1 MRKWSKWLIFTPVA
15 ILSLFAP
22 TANAQSQQGLTS
34 VAYTVSDIPPT
45 KSDNA
50 YPICNEEIENNINRN
65 YNGEP
70 LDGCPVD
77 MFMIHM
83 TGTIIIPQHETIE
96 FWLASDDGG
105 TISIGGNEWGN
116 WGDQGCSWME
126 SGQIYISAG
135 EASLDFW
142 LYENGGS
149 TCAMLAWNI
158 DNAGFA
164 IVPDE
169 AFSTDSQVSVTT
181 TTDSPVTTIPETTT
195 TTTTTTIP
203 VTTLPQTTT
212 TTTTTTEPPTTTSA
226 PTTTSSATTSSSV
239 PQTTSTQSSTTTIS
253 APLPQSSTTTYLVV
267 PSTTTTEFVSPT
279 TSELPVVVILLP
291 TEEPVEELPFP
302 QPSPDVVPTP
312 EVVDTI
318 PDTVPTLEIV
328 TTIIEVV
335 DTVPDA
341 VVDAILPPI
350 STPDAP
356 LDAIGSDLSDP
367 IVELPPVGDPITD
380 EALDSI
386 IENAFT
392 PDALP
397 EETVAALTEI
407 LGSDLTEEQFTT
419 VMETVF
425 SEEAS
430 VEQMSAVVDNLLDAN
445 LSTEEVMAVFESAF
459 DSDLSD
465 AETVALAEELLSKP
479 LDDKEFGAVVNA
491 IFDEKVSDEVLAE
504 TFSAILTPEISD
516 SKFAQVVNVLE
527 NATITSD
534 QVAQVV
540 DLVIAQD
547 GGISEGQATE
557 LATSAKVLE
566 SVDGEQAEEVF
577 GAVEAS
583 NLSSDEGLA
592 IVTALENAEPTV
604 VKAFEKK
611 LDVFQGSFD
620 TYKPIGS
627 SIPIRERRILNIV
640 TATLFVMSAPI
651 PVVRVSAK

>member
-1 MRKWSKWLIFTPVA
+1 MRKWSKWLIFAPVA

-22 TANAQSQQGLTS
+22 SANAQSQQGLTS

-50 YPICNEEIENNINRN
+50 YPICNDEIENNINRS
-65 YNGEP
+65 YDGEP

-77 MFMIHM
+77 MFMVHM

-135 EASLDFW
+135 ETSLDLW
-142 LYENGGS
+142 VYENGGGS
-149 TCAMLAWNI
+149 CVMLAWNI

-169 AFSTDSQVSVTT
+169 AFSTGSQVSVTT
-181 TTDSPVTTIPETTT
+181 TTDIPV
-195 TTTTTTIP
+195 TTIP

-212 TTTTTTEPPTTTSA
+212 TSA
-226 PTTTSSATTSSSV
+226 PTTTSSTTTSSSV
-239 PQTTSTQSSTTTIS
+239 PQTTSTQLQTTTTES
-253 APLPQSSTTTYLVV
+253 PLPQSSTTTDLVV
-267 PSTTTTEFVSPT
+267 PSTTTTEFLQP
-279 TSELPVVVILLP
+279 LPITAPEVVDLLP
-291 TEEPVEELPFP
+291 TEEPVEEVPFL
-302 QPSPDVVPTP
+302 QPSPDVLSEPV
-312 EVVDTI
+312 EEIVDTI
-318 PDTVPTLEIV
+318 IEI
-328 TTIIEVV
+328 V

-350 STPDAP
+350 TI
-356 LDAIGSDLSDP
+356 LD
-367 IVELPPVGDPITD
+367 EPVLGDPISD
-380 EALDSI
+380 EMLNSIVDS
-386 IENAFT
+386 AFT
-392 PDALP
+392 PDASP
-397 EETVAALTEI
+397 EEVFTALTEI
-407 LGSDLTEEQFTT
+407 LGSDLSEEQFTT

-430 VEQMSAVVDNLLDAN
+430 VEQMGAAVESLLSAD
-445 LSTEEVMAVFESAF
+445 LSTEELVTVFESAF

-465 AETVALAEELLSKP
+465 AETVALAEEILSNP
-479 LDDKEFGAVVNA
+479 LDDEEFSIVINA
-491 IFDEKVSDEVLAE
+491 IFDEKVSDEVLVE
-504 TFSAILTPEISD
+504 TFNAILTPEISE
-516 SKFAQVVNVLE
+516 SKFAEVVNVLE
-527 NATITSD
+527 NANITSD

-583 NLSSDEGLA
+583 NLTSDEGLA
-592 IVTALENAEPTV
+592 IVTALESADLPV

-620 TYKPIGS
+620 TYKAIGS
-627 SIPIRERRILNIV
+627 SIPVRERRILNIV

-651 PVVRVSAK
+651 PVFKVSVK

>member
-1 MRKWSKWLIFTPVA
+1 MRKWSKWLIFAPVA

-22 TANAQSQQGLTS
+22 SANAQSQQGLTS

-45 KSDNA
+45 KSDDI

-77 MFMIHM
+77 MFMVHM
-83 TGTIIIPQHETIE
+83 TGTIIIPEHQTIE

-105 TISIGGNEWGN
+105 TVKIGTEEWGN
-116 WGDQGCSWME
+116 WNDQGCTWME
-126 SGQIYISAG
+126 SGEIYISAG
-135 EASLDFW
+135 NQPLDLW
-142 LYENGGS
+142 VYENGGGS
-149 TCAMLAWNI
+149 CVMLAWNI
-158 DNAGFA
+158 DNQGFE
-164 IVPDE
+164 IVPDD
-169 AFSTDSQVSVTT
+169 AFLTTYQPTD
-181 TTDSPVTTIPETTT
+181 TTIPDTTVPETTT
-195 TTTTTTIP
+195 TA
-203 VTTLPQTTT
+203 TTT

-226 PTTTSSATTSSSV
+226 PTTTSSSVTSSSL
-239 PQTTSTQSSTTTIS
+239 PQTTSTQLEITTTSLQEQLSSTSTVWVAETTTSIEFLQ
-253 APLPQSSTTTYLVV
+253 PLLPQVPEVV
-267 PSTTTTEFVSPT
+267 D
-279 TSELPVVVILLP
+279 LLP
-291 TEEPVEELPFP
+291 IEEPVEELPFP
-302 QPSPDVVPTP
+302 QPTPDVLP
-312 EVVDTI
+312 EPVEEIVDTI
-318 PDTVPTLEIV
+318 IEI
-328 TTIIEVV
+328 V

-341 VVDAILPPI
+341 IVDAILPPI
-350 STPDAP
+350 STPDAL
-356 LDAIGSDLSDP
+356 LDAIGSDMSDP
-367 IVELPPVGDPITD
+367 ILELPPVGDPITD
-380 EALDSI
+380 EVLFSI
-386 IENAFT
+386 IENAFM
-392 PDALP
+392 PDASP
-397 EETVAALTEI
+397 EEVVAALTEI

-430 VEQMSAVVDNLLDAN
+430 VEQMSAAIDNLLDAN
-445 LSTEEVMAVFESAF
+445 LSTEELTAVFESAF

-479 LDDKEFGAVVNA
+479 LDDKEFGAVINA
-491 IFDEKVSDEVLAE
+491 IFDEKVSDEVLVE
-504 TFSAILTPEISD
+504 TFSAILTSEISD
-516 SKFAQVVNVLE
+516 NKFAEVVNVLE
-527 NATITSD
+527 DATITSD

-583 NLSSDEGLA
+583 NLTPDEGLA
-592 IVTALENAEPTV
+592 IVAALESADLPV

-620 TYKPIGS
+620 IYKPIGS

>member
-1 MRKWSKWLIFTPVA
+1 MRKWSKWLIFAPVA

-34 VAYTVSDIPPT
+34 VAYSVSDIPPT
-45 KSDNA
+45 RSDNI
-50 YPICNEEIENNINRN
+50 YTECSSEVENNINRS
-65 YNGEP
+65 YDGEP
-70 LDGCPVD
+70 LVGCPVD
-77 MFMIHM
+77 MFMVHM
-83 TGTIIIPQHETIE
+83 TGTIIIPEHQTIE

-105 TISIGGNEWGN
+105 NIKIGLDQWGN
-116 WGDQGCSWME
+116 WNDQGCTWME
-126 SGQIYISAG
+126 SGQIDISAG
-135 EASLDFW
+135 NNNLDLW
-142 LYENGGS
+142 VYENGGAS
-149 TCAMLAWNI
+149 CAMLAWNI
-158 DNAGFA
+158 DNQGFE

-169 AFSTDSQVSVTT
+169 AFLTTYQPTDTT
-181 TTDSPVTTIPETTT
+181 VPETTT
-195 TTTTTTIP
+195 TTTQP
-203 VTTLPQTTT
+203 V
-212 TTTTTTEPPTTTSA
+212 TTTSA
-226 PTTTSSATTSSSV
+226 PTTTSSTTTSSSV
-239 PQTTSTQSSTTTIS
+239 PQTTSTQSSTTTTES
-253 APLPQSSTTTYLVV
+253 PLPESSTTTYLVV

-279 TSELPVVVILLP
+279 TSELPVVVIPLP

-302 QPSPDVVPTP
+302 QPSPDVLP
-312 EVVDTI
+312 EPVEEIVDTI
-318 PDTVPTLEIV
+318 IEIV
-328 TTIIEVV
+328 DTI
-335 DTVPDA
+335 PDA

-350 STPDAP
+350 ITPDAL

-380 EALDSI
+380 EVLNSI

-392 PDALP
+392 PDASP
-397 EETVAALTEI
+397 EEVVAALNEI

-430 VEQMSAVVDNLLDAN
+430 LEQMSAAVDNLLDAN
-445 LSTEEVMAVFESAF
+445 LSTEELTAVFESAF

-465 AETVALAEELLSKP
+465 AETVALAEEILSKP

-491 IFDEKVSDEVLAE
+491 IFDEKVSDEVLIE
-504 TFSAILTPEISD
+504 TFNAILTPEISD

-557 LATSAKVLE
+557 LAMSAKVLE

-592 IVTALENAEPTV
+592 IVTALENAEPAV

-620 TYKPIGS
+620 TYRPIGS

-651 PVVRVSAK
+651 PVTKVSAK